1 MLPTQLMACICEMLE
16 MQSPGL
22 RFTVPK
28 AVGILNEDKYA
39 RECDTVAL
47 SDGAS
52 ISYDSACWAQIVCAR
67 YVQSPHVTSDWLDDC
82 IVEFNKHH
90 DRATMPWHKEAAFD
104 RGSFASLLGVRPT
117 GTAIHID
124 AIGDSLAVLCDGNV
138 RKDSFPYR
146 ELEQFN
152 QAPMLLCTDPAKN
165 PIFADGVL
173 ASEWMC
179 DWRLEDLQS
188 PRLLCMTDA
197 LGQWLLSREGND
209 ATEKLFSF
217 ETNEAFDQFVI
228 DERAAGRLKR
238 DDTTLLV
245 FS

>member
-1 MLPTQLMACICEMLE
+1 MHLQ
-16 MQSPGL
+16 
-22 RFTVPK
+22 RKFTVPK
-28 AVGILNEDKYA
+28 AADILNEDQYDA
-39 RECDTVAL
+39 EGDTFAL

-52 ISYDSACWAQIVCAR
+52 ISYDSALWAHIVCAR
-67 YVQSPHVTSDWLDDC
+67 YVQSPHVTPDWLDAC
-82 IVEFNKHH
+82 IEEFNTHH
-90 DRATMPWHKEAAFD
+90 VRATMPSHKEIAFD

-146 ELEQFN
+146 KVEQFD
-152 QAPMLLCTDPAKN
+152 QAPMLLCTDSAKN
-165 PIFADGVL
+165 PIFEDGVL
-173 ASEWMC
+173 ADEWMHN
-179 DWRLEDLQS
+179 WQLEQLQS

-197 LGQWLLSREGND
+197 LGRWLLSREGND
-209 ATEKLFSF
+209 FTETLLSL
-217 ETNEAFDQFVI
+217 ETQEAFAKFVL
-228 DERAAGRLKR
+228 DERQAGRLKR